1 MTKTDTESPA
11 LRTLRTRL
19 RTSLQHLELV
29 DAALSVVEEAA
40 KRSADPKQPLLK
52 ALGLT
57 GKPETLQ
64 VPARQAGQLCNFSRG
79 ENLELALL
87 AFHVHFLEYL
97 RTMLA
102 DVHQRHPLHLLAGA
116 ESDVSWERIVQR
128 FEGRGGADELVG
140 RILEATGIDLDPDA
154 GRQAHAY
161 LAMRDLY
168 VYNGGLVD
176 EEFARLHGD
185 LWHVEPGHKLP
196 RILKIGR
203 TAVHAIERLATELD
217 AKLAGLGAAHE
228 DC

>member
-1 MTKTDTESPA
+1 VAKVDTESPA

-29 DAALSVVEEAA
+29 DAALSLVEATGQKAA
-40 KRSADPKQPLLK
+40 DRKQPLPK
-52 ALGLT
+52 ALGVP
-57 GKPETLQ
+57 GKYETLTA
-64 VPARQAGQLCNFSRG
+64 PAQQAGSLCNFSRG

-97 RTMLA
+97 RTVLA
-102 DVHQRHPLHLLAGA
+102 DIHQRHPLPLLTGA
-116 ESDVSWERIVQR
+116 ESEVSWERIVQR
-128 FEGRGGADELVG
+128 FEGRGGADELIG

-185 LWHVEPGHKLP
+185 LWNVQPGHKLP
-196 RILKIGR
+196 RNLKIGR
-203 TAVHAIERLATELD
+203 TAAHAIERLATELD
-217 AKLAGLGAAHE
+217 AKLGALPPPPRA
-228 DC
+228 